1 MDRDS
6 VRVDDRAEL
15 EDLRARLAEAEE
27 TIRAIRHGEVD
38 ALLIADG
45 AGERVY
51 TLRSADAPYRA
62 LVEQM
67 QGGAV
72 TVSSDG
78 DVIYCNQYFAALVD
92 APLQQVIG
100 APIDQFVDVADQPYP
115 EVTARRRVRE
125 RFARASVAGA
135 DRSTS
140 VSRSAPW
147 QWTTRNTAP

>member
-1 MDRDS
+1 MDGDS

-72 TVSSDG
+72 TVSVDG
-78 DVIYCNQYFAALVD
+78 DIIYCNQYFAALVGR
-92 APLQQVIG
+92 PC
-100 APIDQFVDVADQPYP
+100 
-115 EVTARRRVRE
+115 
-125 RFARASVAGA
+125 
-135 DRSTS
+135 
-140 VSRSAPW
+140 SR
-147 QWTTRNTAP
+147 